1 LGLNYKIMF
10 FNDVKWIRGGI
21 LAVTAVLLLSG
32 CAETQLFFH
41 AAKELQNQVKA
52 ASKQPQQGRYKV
64 GNPYQISGIWY
75 YPKVEYNYD
84 ETGVASWYGKQFHGK
99 PTANGETFD
108 MNLVSAAHRTLPL
121 PSVVQVVNL
130 KNGRSIQV
138 RVNDRGPF
146 AHSRI
151 LDLSRRAAQ
160 LLGFEREGT
169 APVRVQIVTDESRRL
184 AGLTGATERGV
195 TQIVDDHPVPSAAP
209 RTAVVSSELPAP
221 DAAKSRL
228 QPTEKKNAV
237 ATIET
242 VSLNTTPSTSTI
254 SVNGA
259 LVALTPVPDD
269 PKMYIQAGAFVRFD
283 NANRLKAILSPIG
296 PVEITQIRVTGR
308 PLFRVRLG
316 PILTVKEADGMLASV
331 VRAGYADSRLIID

>member
-1 LGLNYKIMF
+1 MCISE
-10 FNDVKWIRGGI
+10 VRWIRSGF
-21 LAVTAVLLLSG
+21 LALAALVLLSG
-32 CAETQLFFH
+32 CAETALVFH
-41 AAKELQNQVKA
+41 AAKELQNQGKDT
-52 ASKQPQQGRYKV
+52 STKSQQGRYKV
-64 GNPYQISGIWY
+64 GAPYQIGGIWY

-99 PTANGETFD
+99 PTANGEIFD

-130 KNGRSIQV
+130 KNGRSIKV

-169 APVRVQIVTDESRRL
+169 APVRVQIVADESRRL
-184 AGLTGATERGV
+184 AGLGGSTERGV

-209 RTAVVSSELPAP
+209 RTAVFSAELPAP
-221 DAAKSRL
+221 DGAKST
-228 QPTEKKNAV
+228 QPLTASKYVA

-242 VSLNTTPSTSTI
+242 ASLNTTTSISTI
-254 SVNGA
+254 SVDGA
-259 LVALTPVPDD
+259 PVALTPIPDN

-296 PVEITQIRVTGR
+296 PVEVTQIRVTGR

-316 PILTVKEADGMLASV
+316 PIPTVEEADGMLAAV
-331 VRAGYADSRLIID
+331 VKAGYAESQLIID